1 MWASHGKRS
10 PPPAARSAHCAVD
23 SGTAEEVHISQA
35 LGLGT
40 QSEHSQ
46 LPPTKSE
53 FTSQYLPGFNASYV
67 WPLPGVRAKPRLMG
81 PH

>member
-1 MWASHGKRS
+1 MWASRGKGS
-10 PPPAARSAHCAVD
+10 PPPAARSAHCTVD
-23 SGTAEEVHISQA
+23 LGTAEEVHISQA

-53 FTSQYLPGFNASYV
+53 ITNQYLAGIHASCV
-67 WPLPGVRAKPRLMG
+67 RPLPGVHAKPWLMG
-81 PH
+81 TD